1 MKIKVTFRPLGGKD
15 TTVTM
20 EISQGAIADIL
31 KDGCLTDIVNE
42 AFAKTG
48 GRARYGYVGKIED
61 KNRKSKS
68 LIPYEYEKEDTYIFN
83 VPVLGS
89 RFRDVYI
96 NILRTN
102 N

>member
-1 MKIKVTFRPLGGKD
+1 MKIKVTFRPLGGED

-20 EISQGAIADIL
+20 EISQRAIADIA
-31 KDGCLTDIVNE
+31 KSGCITDIVNE
-42 AFAKTG
+42 AFARTG
-48 GRARYGYVGKIED
+48 VRARYGYARKTKNKI
-61 KNRKSKS
+61 SGS

-89 RFRDVYI
+89 RFHDVYI

>member
-15 TTVTM
+15 TTVTT
-20 EISQGAIADIL
+20 EISQGAIADIA
-31 KDGCLTDIVNE
+31 KSGCITDIVNE

-48 GRARYGYVGKIED
+48 VRARYGSTRKI
-61 KNRKSKS
+61 KNRISGS
-68 LIPYEYEKEDTYIFN
+68 LIPYEYEKEDIYIFN
-83 VPVLGS
+83 VPILGS

>member
-20 EISQGAIADIL
+20 EISQGALADIA
-31 KDGCLTDIVNE
+31 KSGCLTDIVNE

-48 GRARYGYVGKIED
+48 VRARYGSARKI
-61 KNRKSKS
+61 KNRISGS

>member
-1 MKIKVTFRPLGGKD
+1 MKIKVAFRPLGGKD

-48 GRARYGYVGKIED
+48 GRARYRYVGKIED
-61 KNRKSKS
+61 KDRKPKS

-102 N
+102 D

>member
-1 MKIKVTFRPLGGKD
+1 MKIKVTFRPLGGED

-20 EISQGAIADIL
+20 EISRGALADIA
-31 KDGCLTDIVNE
+31 KSGCITDIVNE

-48 GRARYGYVGKIED
+48 VRAQYGSARKI
-61 KNRKSKS
+61 KNRIPGSI
-68 LIPYEYEKEDTYIFN
+68 IPYEYEKEDTYIFN

-96 NILRTN
+96 NVLRTN

>member
-20 EISQGAIADIL
+20 EISQGAIADIA
-31 KDGCLTDIVNE
+31 KSGCITDIVNE
-42 AFAKTG
+42 ALAKSG
-48 GRARYGYVGKIED
+48 VRARYGSARKI
-61 KNRKSKS
+61 KNRISGS
-68 LIPYEYEKEDTYIFN
+68 LIPYEYEKEDIYIFN

>member
-1 MKIKVTFRPLGGKD
+1 MKIKVTFRPLGGED

-20 EISQGAIADIL
+20 EISQRAIADIA
-31 KDGCLTDIVNE
+31 KSGCIADIVNE

-48 GRARYGYVGKIED
+48 VRARYRCARKI
-61 KNRKSKS
+61 KNRISGS

>member
-1 MKIKVTFRPLGGKD
+1 MKIKVTFRLLGGKD

-20 EISQGAIADIL
+20 EISQGAIADIA
-31 KDGCLTDIVNE
+31 KSGCIMDIVNE
-42 AFAKTG
+42 AFARTG
-48 GRARYGYVGKIED
+48 IRARYGYVRKIED
-61 KNRKSKS
+61 KDRRYES

-83 VPVLGS
+83 VPVLGG

-96 NILRTN
+96 NILRAN

>member
-1 MKIKVTFRPLGGKD
+1 MKIKVTFRPPGGKD

-20 EISQGAIADIL
+20 EISQGAIADIA
-31 KDGCLTDIVNE
+31 KSGCVTDIVNE

-48 GRARYGYVGKIED
+48 VRARYGSARKI
-61 KNRKSKS
+61 KNRISGS

-83 VPVLGS
+83 VPILGS

>member
-1 MKIKVTFRPLGGKD
+1 MKIEVTFRPTGGKD

-20 EISQGAIADIL
+20 EISQGAIADIA
-31 KDGCLTDIVNE
+31 KSGCITDIVNE
-42 AFAKTG
+42 AFARTG
-48 GRARYGYVGKIED
+48 VRARYGYV
-61 KNRKSKS
+61 RKTKDRRYKS

-83 VPVLGS
+83 VPILGG